1 VSTDSSTKQPPPL
14 AFVDTETTGL
24 DPRHHDVWEIAVIR
38 RDGGIEV
45 ERQWQVRPNLE
56 TADSEALTI
65 NRYAERFA
73 VPSGWDAIEVL
84 DEPGELRLTLS
95 EMLFDFQDFIAGC
108 VMVGSNPAFDD
119 TFLKKLLW
127 AHGRKVTWHYRTID
141 IATMAAGFRY
151 GQASTGVL
159 AGGFAVPGDYPQHP
173 YSSYG
178 LSRAVGVEPP
188 AKDVAHT
195 ALGDAR
201 WAKAVYDRIAF
212 PYRGGHGEA
221 CAYAGGISSRC
232 TCVQV
237 GGAA

>member
-1 VSTDSSTKQPPPL
+1 MSIDSSTKQPPPL

-24 DPRHHDVWEIAVIR
+24 DPRHHDVWEIAAIR
-38 RDGGIEV
+38 REDGIEV

-65 NRYAERFA
+65 NRYADRFA
-73 VPSGWDAIEVL
+73 VPEGWGAIEVL
-84 DEPGELRLTLS
+84 DKPNELRLTFS
-95 EMLFDFQDFIAGC
+95 EMLFDFQDFMAGC

-127 AHGRKVTWHYRTID
+127 AHGRKVTWHYRTVD
-141 IATMAAGFRY
+141 IATLAAGYRL
-151 GQASTGVL
+151 GQAASG
-159 AGGFAVPGDYPQHP
+159 AYGGDFAFQTDYPQLP
-173 YSSYG
+173 YKSYE

-201 WAKAVYDRIAF
+201 WARDVYDAV
-212 PYRGGHGEA
+212 
-221 CAYAGGISSRC
+221 AG
-232 TCVQV
+232 VQAAV
-237 GGAA
+237 LDGAA